1 MRARHPL
8 QLFSA
13 IGFVVVFTIWMGHIM
28 KNRETPQWNPLYNN
42 DFLCITTLPPNL
54 RDQDGDMPIKIPD
67 SLNLPEQV
75 IACMFHRYVTTIQ
88 TTCVEPKL
96 FGISDKNGGFVC
108 IDNNL
113 IRKESCNAAIFGD
126 AVDIHYIYQLQAQY
140 NCNISTF
147 VEEEESYDFKTSL
160 ETWLSTQKVEYGII
174 NLLVLTLRNEDV
186 KTMQVLLENAWIMER
201 IMQLTIKIYYPPND
215 ASPTGYKERLVMF
228 RSIYKLG
235 FRIFFFDRDWACVPP
250 NTMEYQFL
258 SCYSVYMIRPQ
269 TLLPPL
275 VTLPSEKKL
284 SSSLVALRAYD
295 KFLSSLHIMC
305 QQNLRLGK
313 IKDGGWNVCHDRKYR
328 PEVPCIVY
336 SFGINNDWS
345 FDESMSTVY
354 GCNVFSFDPSM
365 GIGTHK
371 HSEKVW
377 FYNVGISKTD
387 YINSR
392 NWDLRTLSSIVEML
406 NHTGKKIDILKMD
419 VEGSE
424 WQSLS
429 NMLDSGILNK
439 VGQLYLE
446 FHSGMSVDRLMVLKR
461 LFDNNFRI
469 FWTHRNPISTNIISL
484 DGGVTSFG
492 FEVYFINTKFY

>member
-1 MRARHPL
+1 MRRRHPF
-8 QLFSA
+8 QLVSA
-13 IGFVVVFTIWMGHIM
+13 IVFVFVFTIWMGYIIQ
-28 KNRETPQWNPLYNN
+28 NQETLQKIPLYKN
-42 DFLCITTLPPNL
+42 DYLCINTLPPYL
-54 RDQDGDMPIKIPD
+54 TDQDGDMPIKIPD
-67 SLNLPEQV
+67 SLNFSEQV
-75 IACMFHRYVTTIQ
+75 LACMYHRYVTTIQ

-96 FGISDKNGGFVC
+96 FGMPDSNGGFVC
-108 IDNNL
+108 IDNDL
-113 IRKESCNAAIFGD
+113 IKKETCYAAIFGD
-126 AVDIHYIYQLQAQY
+126 AVGFNFIYQLKTQY

-160 ETWLSTQKVEYGII
+160 DTWMSMQKLEYGII

-186 KTMQVLLENAWIMER
+186 KAINVLLGNAQIMER
-201 IMQLTIKIYYPPND
+201 VMQLTIKIYYPPQDSNQ
-215 ASPTGYKERLVMF
+215 TGYNERLVMF

-250 NTMEYQFL
+250 ETMDYQFL

-269 TLLPPL
+269 KVPPSL

-284 SSSLVALRAYD
+284 SSSSDALKAYD
-295 KFLSSLHIMC
+295 RFLSSLHIMC

-313 IKDGGWNVCHDRKYR
+313 IRDGGWNVCHDRKYR
-328 PEVPCIVY
+328 PDVPCIVY

-345 FDESMSTVY
+345 FDESVSTVY
-354 GCNVFSFDPSM
+354 GCNVFSFDPSI
-365 GIGTHK
+365 GKGTHK

-377 FYNVGISKTD
+377 FYNVGIAGKD
-387 YINSR
+387 YRNSR

-419 VEGSE
+419 VEKAE

-429 NMLDSGILNK
+429 NMLDSGILKN

-446 FHSGMSVDRLMVLKR
+446 FHSGQYVNRLMILKR
-461 LFDNNFRI
+461 LF
-469 FWTHRNPISTNIISL
+469 
-484 DGGVTSFG
+484 
-492 FEVYFINTKFY
+492 KK